1 MKKPLLILL
10 IYCCM
15 SAREGGLF
23 CWGGGGIEN
32 VTGLFRGRWS
42 VKI

>member
-1 MKKPLLILL
+1 
-10 IYCCM
+10 M

-23 CWGGGGIEN
+23 CWGGGIEN

-42 VKI
+42 VKIQ

>member
-1 MKKPLLILL
+1 
-10 IYCCM
+10 M

-42 VKI
+42 VKIQ

>member
-1 MKKPLLILL
+1 
-10 IYCCM
+10 M

-23 CWGGGGIEN
+23 CWGGGGGIEN

-42 VKI
+42 VKIK